1 MNVDYNL
8 IAFHNG
14 TKRLKITL
22 LANLRGG
29 YFVVNFFYQEEE
41 T

>member
-22 LANLRGG
+22 LANFRGG
-29 YFVVNFFYQEEE
+29 YCCILDRLESIF
-41 T
+41 